1 MEWVDIDTKHCGVAA
16 SLDVVGDRWTLLI
29 LRDVFAGVTRYD
41 DLQNHVG
48 LSSAVLAD
56 RLRKLCDNGIL
67 DKVEYQ
73 REGERKRHA
82 YHLTELGLRLAYVQS
97 ALAEFGYENYIA
109 ADDRLVDFVDRETGE
124 PVTIGLVREDGTAIG
139 LDQLDVWVKSGGR

>member
-73 REGERKRHA
+73 RETRVRDLSKR
-82 YHLTELGLRLAYVQS
+82 
-97 ALAEFGYENYIA
+97 
-109 ADDRLVDFVDRETGE
+109 DRGRG
-124 PVTIGLVREDGTAIG
+124 
-139 LDQLDVWVKSGGR
+139 GGRAAGLTVSNNFMSIKNILCP